1 MFSPVVTVTFSQ
13 EKQVVA
19 RDPARPM
26 CNRLTT
32 FALSGQANKMVLVCQ
47 RFRLTAVIEAAMEIA
62 GMQAAQKRL
71 HVRAAGPRLL

>member
-1 MFSPVVTVTFSQ
+1 
-13 EKQVVA
+13 
-19 RDPARPM
+19 M